1 MVVSERTG
9 FPFNSTRIQLVPSS
23 EAEAFG
29 WQAARVRV
37 VIIIITNKLLKVI
50 FINFL
55 HVSNSKSIYK

>member
-29 WQAARVRV
+29 WQEARVKV
-37 VIIIITNKLLKVI
+37 AIIINTNKFLKVV

-55 HVSNSKSIYK
+55 HFF